1 MGKESEVL
9 KDETKKEIVNE
20 SLQKNLNRHGEN
32 KEPEMEGPE
41 VISTVFCISNE
52 ETGFAKSGVAKDS
65 EEDHERLKV
74 INQDPDPVLIKET
87 VTRGNYGGGPQ
98 NRTKDGGFCW
108 MVVIASFLSNFLF
121 AGTRSCMGIIQAE
134 LEKTLEDGSA
144 GLEWT
149 GALVNAV
156 PLLLAPLISAMTKFT
171 TCGVLSSAGGVMTFA
186 GFMTV
191 AFSRSLPVYL
201 VCLGLCPGLGLGMM
215 VISSTFAVT
224 SCFEKRRGLAMA
236 LSMAGGGLG
245 FIVFPV
251 LFAAL
256 LEVYGTRGTL
266 LLCSSLYLN
275 GIVCG
280 AVYRQIQKP
289 SVRNEDQMIMMEI
302 KKAVWDK
309 AFFRSPHSISL
320 TLTHL
325 MFGLSDTVPFL
336 FLHLKAIRMGFSL
349 ELSAMLISAIGFTS
363 LVGRVGIGIL
373 TGSSRRRR
381 FVSFITASI
390 VCSASM
396 AFYAF
401 ANSYL
406 VFIIGSCLFGI
417 STGCLYSLLPVMLID
432 LFRIE
437 MFVPSFGVSCQI
449 WSKTPT
455 FPSTRQEWQCSLGP
469 RSYYSP
475 KSDIHLVYK
484 NR

>member
-1 MGKESEVL
+1 
-9 KDETKKEIVNE
+9 
-20 SLQKNLNRHGEN
+20 
-32 KEPEMEGPE
+32 
-41 VISTVFCISNE
+41 
-52 ETGFAKSGVAKDS
+52 
-65 EEDHERLKV
+65 
-74 INQDPDPVLIKET
+74 
-87 VTRGNYGGGPQ
+87 
-98 NRTKDGGFCW
+98 
-108 MVVIASFLSNFLF
+108 
-121 AGTRSCMGIIQAE
+121 
-134 LEKTLEDGSA
+134 
-144 GLEWT
+144 
-149 GALVNAV
+149 
-156 PLLLAPLISAMTKFT
+156 
-171 TCGVLSSAGGVMTFA
+171 
-186 GFMTV
+186 
-191 AFSRSLPVYL
+191 
-201 VCLGLCPGLGLGMM
+201 
-215 VISSTFAVT
+215 
-224 SCFEKRRGLAMA
+224 MA

-289 SVRNEDQMIMMEI
+289 PVRNEDQTIMMEI

-417 STGCLYSLLPVMLID
+417 STGMKNKYIKYVTQHNELSRLVK
-432 LFRIE
+432 R
-437 MFVPSFGVSCQI
+437 
-449 WSKTPT
+449 
-455 FPSTRQEWQCSLGP
+455 
-469 RSYYSP
+469 
-475 KSDIHLVYK
+475 SDIPFLQNK
-484 NR
+484 